1 MKKVTKQMTVAVM
14 AAIMVFAAQVAQA
27 GPKGDSLVDVAV
39 AVNSEGA
46 YAGYFDTL
54 IAGIVAADPAI
65 LAVLDGNG
73 QHTVFAPTDAA
84 FADVGLNEV
93 NIATM
98 DQGVLTEI
106 LLYHVVRGRRLAE
119 DVLSSDQLR
128 TRLGDF
134 VQQTDGV
141 LIDNL
146 GFESTIIVTNVKA
159 ANGVIHVI
167 DSVLLPFA
175 P

>member
-14 AAIMVFAAQVAQA
+14 VGIMVLATQVAQA
-27 GPKGDSLVDVAV
+27 GPKGDSLVDVAI
-39 AVNSEGA
+39 AVNSEGT

-54 IAGIVAADPAI
+54 IAGILAADPVI

-84 FADVGLNEV
+84 FANVGLNEV

-98 DQGVLTEI
+98 DQGVLTDI